1 MLMYNLR
8 EYTDIYSKASGI
20 LWQCYK
26 VEPNDKLADSESFK
40 STIKITGI
48 TTSDGG
54 TKNDEIMVPLKYSSN
69 SRRTIETH

>member
-8 EYTDIYSKASGI
+8 EYTDIYSKASGS

-40 STIKITGI
+40 SKIKITGI
-48 TTSDGG
+48 TSSDGG
-54 TKNDEIMVPLKYSSN
+54 TKNDEIMVALKYSIN